1 MTRLMVIGAHA
12 GDAEVTCGGLIAKY
26 SRLGFKPVIVH
37 MTLGEKG
44 HPRLSAEEY
53 AARKRMEADEAADV
67 LGAEPVYMPYEDGMI
82 PVNDEVKTRLCDL
95 IRRYKPDILI
105 THWRGSIHKDH
116 RNTYRNVVDAV
127 FYASLRALKRELP
140 PHPVKAI
147 YFAEN
152 WEDPYG
158 FKPQVYVDI
167 GDEFEVWR
175 KAASVYSFARGE
187 TGFPYVEYYTCL
199 FRLRGIEGGFRY
211 AQALMA
217 PPTQMRVRARRLPES

>member
-1 MTRLMVIGAHA
+1 MTRLMVVGAHA

-26 SRLGFKPVIVH
+26 SKQGFKPVIVH

-53 AARKRMEADEAADV
+53 AVQKRMEAERAAKA
-67 LGAEPVYMPYEDGMI
+67 LGAKPVYLPYEDGRI
-82 PVNDEVKTRLCDL
+82 PVNDEVKMALCDL
-95 IRRYKPDILI
+95 IREYRPDVLI

-116 RNTYRNVVDAV
+116 RSTYLDVRDAV
-127 FYASLRALKRELP
+127 FYASLPAFKRKLP
-140 PHPVKAI
+140 PHRVKAV

-167 GDEFEVWR
+167 GEEFEVWR
-175 KAASVYSFARGE
+175 RAASMYSFARGE

-199 FRLRGIEGGFRY
+199 FRLRGIEAGFKY
-211 AQALMA
+211 AQAPMM
-217 PPTQMRVRARRLPES
+217 PPAQRRIRVKRLPVS